1 MMKVEHEYVI
11 RITPS
16 CGCRPGNRFLQQ
28 SRWFFCHRARFS
40 LNMLDE
46 STLGMPFLAGF
57 LLLVSLFFA
66 WYSRVDPL
74 VSFHLAL
81 LQSHMPQ
88 SRGLYPFNFPS
99 SMLFQQ

>member
-1 MMKVEHEYVI
+1 
-11 RITPS
+11 
-16 CGCRPGNRFLQQ
+16 
-28 SRWFFCHRARFS
+28 
-40 LNMLDE
+40 MLDE